1 MGYSTYLSLVISIVS
16 NALIIYA
23 LGLKGVPLFE
33 TIFPHLANF
42 LIIGVIVFVPTATF
56 LGWIHIKRMSMY
68 STDTALATEIS
79 PYTYKT
85 IGKEKEVFIPLWVLT
100 VRGLGKLLE
109 RQGTM
114 TDEDRKELNDLL
126 DKANALL
133 EGQYAGVSK
142 EYGVRRFPGTQ
153 GDK

>member
-1 MGYSTYLSLVISIVS
+1 MGYSTYLSLIISIFS
-16 NALIIYA
+16 NAIIIYA
-23 LGLKGVPLFE
+23 LALKGVPLFD
-33 TIFPHLANF
+33 TIFPHLTNF
-42 LIIGVIVFVPTATF
+42 LIIGVIAFIPTATL
-56 LGWIHIKRMSMY
+56 LGWIHIKRMRMY

-100 VRGLGKLLE
+100 VRGLAKLLE

-114 TDEDRKELNDLL
+114 TAEDQKELNDIL

-133 EGQYAGVSK
+133 EGQYVGVSK
-142 EYGVRRFPGTQ
+142 EYGVRRFPGAQ

>member
-1 MGYSTYLSLVISIVS
+1 MGYSTYLSLLISIVS

-23 LGLKGVPLFE
+23 LGLKGVPLFD
-33 TIFPHLANF
+33 TIFPHLSNF
-42 LIIGVIVFVPTATF
+42 LIIGVIVFVPTATL

-100 VRGLGKLLE
+100 VRGLAKLLE

-114 TDEDRKELNDLL
+114 TAEDQKELNNIL

-133 EGQYAGVSK
+133 KGQYIGISK
-142 EYGVRRFPGTQ
+142 EYGARGLSEIQ
-153 GDK
+153 GNK